1 MPILLS
7 EANVRSLLTMDDLIE
22 TMGLA
27 LADFSA
33 RAVTQPVRTV
43 LEVGKQKSFFG
54 VMPAWMPSRPA
65 LGRYR

>member
-1 MPILLS
+1 MAILLT
-7 EANVRSLLTMDDLIE
+7 EDDVKTLMTMDDLIE

-43 LEVGKQKSFFG
+43 LQV
-54 VMPAWMPSRPA
+54 V
-65 LGRYR
+65 